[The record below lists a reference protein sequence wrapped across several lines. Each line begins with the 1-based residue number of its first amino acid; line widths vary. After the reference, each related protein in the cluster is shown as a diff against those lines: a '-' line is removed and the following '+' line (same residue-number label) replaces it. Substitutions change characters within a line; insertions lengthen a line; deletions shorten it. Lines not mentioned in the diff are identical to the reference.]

1 MSQIDK
7 VFGFESELKLSVLY
21 SYTRRFIFAFVSG
34 LKYSKRWHPNLYLL
48 VSYLNPSLG
57 TASEVGHASRWF
69 DFHSQSQEHEHLHV
83 APQATR
89 CRGPTPWNLLSWRY
103 RWHGQATRPAA
114 PTRGRRP
121 PPAFRPSGLVPRTA
135 LGAYHLTTHR
145 YQRLKGQGSPL
156 QLHRASLFFLLLN
169 VLLPPYLFTCR

>member
-7 VFGFESELKLSVLY
+7 IFGFESELKLSVLY
-21 SYTRRFIFAFVSG
+21 SYTRRSIFAFVSG
-34 LKYSKRWHPNLYLL
+34 LKYGKRWHPNLYLL

-83 APQATR
+83 ALQATR
-89 CRGPTPWNLLSWRY
+89 CRGSTPWNLLSWRY

-121 PPAFRPSGLVPRTA
+121 PPAFRPCAP
-135 LGAYHLTTHR
+135 HR
-145 YQRLKGQGSPL
+145 PWRLSL
-156 QLHRASLFFLLLN
+156 DHASLSASQGTRVTTPAAPWPCL
-169 VLLPPYLFTCR
+169 V